1 MAVKE
6 IIMKGSRWC
15 IGNEQS
21 VHIWEDR
28 WVPNPDSFRVISP
41 RAPQSEAVMVSDL
54 LGADKRSWDV
64 AKVKSTLL
72 LHEVKVVLG
81 IPVSLCNE
89 NQIAPRVRTTK
100 GLHRSSVR
108 DNGILIKH

>member
-1 MAVKE
+1 MVAKE

-15 IGNEQS
+15 IGNGQS

-28 WVPNPDSFRVISP
+28 WIPSPTSFRVISP
-41 RAPQSEAVMVSDL
+41 RAPQFEVVMVSDL
-54 LGADKRSWDV
+54 LGVDKRSWDV

-72 LHEVKVVLG
+72 PHEVEVVLG

-89 NQIAPRVRTTK
+89 NQIAPHAKTTE
-100 GLHRSSVR
+100 GLHRSSVG
-108 DNGILIKH
+108 DDGISIKH